1 MTSPL
6 ETACTPHEAGAART
20 LSRADYE
27 RFLPIVRRI
36 AMRMARRVPKDVT
49 VQDLISYGWV
59 GLLEAYGRAPANIG
73 DYINQN
79 YQSRVAN
86 VNANNQA
93 TASAASAVAM
103 AAALA
108 F

>member
-36 AMRMARRVPKDVT
+36 AMRMAR
-49 VQDLISYGWV
+49 
-59 GLLEAYGRAPANIG
+59 
-73 DYINQN
+73 
-79 YQSRVAN
+79 SRV
-86 VNANNQA
+86 QW
-93 TASAASAVAM
+93 
-103 AAALA
+103 
-108 F
+108 